1 VNKWAEE
8 RLRQVLSS
16 FTYKWNDA
24 KLIVT
29 ELKDFKGESS
39 VSIRKGKKIVS
50 YDYSVKLQWQIDMY
64 DNDGKSIFAT
74 TSGSYELPEVSNE
87 EDEWEVRVSLG
98 EDKQNI

>member
-1 VNKWAEE
+1 
-8 RLRQVLSS
+8 
-16 FTYKWNDA
+16 
-24 KLIVT
+24 
-29 ELKDFKGESS
+29 
-39 VSIRKGKKIVS
+39 
-50 YDYSVKLQWQIDMY
+50 MY

>member
-1 VNKWAEE
+1 
-8 RLRQVLSS
+8 VLSG

-24 KLIVT
+24 KLIIT

-74 TSGSYELPEVSNE
+74 TNGTYELPEVSNE